1 LGGMIVKLKYLLAAT
16 MLALTASTFAQTVS
30 GVKAQQSGTSI
41 QISYELATEKPVCVA
56 LLHSIDGGYRW
67 IKIDAGLSGDVGF
80 DQTAGRKN
88 IVWNVLQTYEEF
100 DKPDVKF
107 KVEILKTTSKPLWA
121 LYNGRT
127 MGLNNPN
134 YTKAFETHVKSLD
147 YPYGRY
153 NLQEVRTD
161 YSTLL
166 RITDYHCTT
175 GPSNAAYS
183 LLLPG
188 LGSLKVTRGKHGW
201 TRMLGAAVTAGVGFY
216 AYSQFTKEYQ
226 AYREAV
232 TEAETRSTF
241 KTATNYSRVA
251 ICSFGLTFGI
261 GIYDACWAFK
271 KGKENKKRADLNKE
285 LYNHGGKVLY
295 EAPLSS
301 K

>member
-1 LGGMIVKLKYLLAAT
+1 MNIKMKHLAT
-16 MLALTASTFAQTVS
+16 LVIIALSVTAFAQTVT
-30 GVKAQQSGTSI
+30 GVRAQQSGTSI
-41 QISYELATEKPVCVA
+41 QISYELTTEQPAYIA
-56 LLHSIDGGYRW
+56 LLHSVDGGYRW

-80 DQTAGRKN
+80 DQTTGKKT

-107 KVEILKTTSKPLWA
+107 KVEIKKTTSKQLWA
-121 LYNGRT
+121 SYNGHT
-127 MGLNNPN
+127 IGLNNPI
-134 YTKAFETHVKSLD
+134 YTTAFETHLKSLD
-147 YPYGRY
+147 YPFGRY
-153 NLQEVRTD
+153 SLQEVRTD
-161 YSTLL
+161 HSMLL

-175 GPSNAAYS
+175 GPNNAAYS

-188 LGSLKVTRGKHGW
+188 LGSLKVTQGKQGW

-226 AYREAV
+226 AYKEAD
-232 TEAETRSTF
+232 TEAEIRSTY
-241 KTATNYSRVA
+241 KSATNYSRIA

-271 KGKENKKRADLNKE
+271 KGKANKRCAEFNKS
-285 LYNHGGKVLY
+285 LYNNGGKVLY
-295 EAPLSS
+295 EGPLAR